1 MLAKTIF
8 WNNRIML
15 ASTKSPTL
23 IVWDIKKKQATN
35 ILWKY
40 STATELLSY
49 PVHGTWLYILC
60 VIIND
65 FHNLWHEQFNN
76 SLLLILSEIWSKITK
91 WKSFNMLPRTLMFTW
106 LETHKSVG
114 FKENIRDKRWTSPTA
129 EEPASLTVWQS
140 VLGNSRQCEERYVN
154 KKFIYLMKNYQT
166 WDKISTNRFLLDQ
179 KNRIPQLIL
188 LKWGFALW

>member
-1 MLAKTIF
+1 MPCFNQVSYSHSLRH
-8 WNNRIML
+8 N
-15 ASTKSPTL
+15 
-23 IVWDIKKKQATN
+23 KKQATN

-40 STATELLSY
+40 STATELLYLSY

-91 WKSFNMLPRTLMFTW
+91 WKSFNMLPTTLMFTW
-106 LETHKSVG
+106 LETRKSAG
-114 FKENIRDKRWTSPTA
+114 FKENIADRRWTSPTA

-154 KKFIYLMKNYQT
+154 KYLYVISKSITVKLKPINQPTSTMGQVLIYFY
-166 WDKISTNRFLLDQ
+166 LL
-179 KNRIPQLIL
+179 R
-188 LKWGFALW
+188 W